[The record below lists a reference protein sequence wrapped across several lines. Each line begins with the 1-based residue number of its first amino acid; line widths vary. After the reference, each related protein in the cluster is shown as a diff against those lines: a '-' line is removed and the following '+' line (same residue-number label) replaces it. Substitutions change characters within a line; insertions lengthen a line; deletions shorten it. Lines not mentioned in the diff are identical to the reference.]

1 MHMVEAR
8 DGTHLYVKSWG
19 EGRPVVLIHGWPLSA
34 DSWDPVALALA
45 ENGYRAIAYDRRGF
59 GRSQQPW
66 RGYDYDTF
74 ADDLAD
80 VLESQG
86 VSDNIALVGFSMGGG
101 EVARYLSRYR
111 GRGVSRVALIS
122 SIVPYML
129 QTEDNPEG
137 VPQTQLDAIA
147 KGIREDRP
155 HFFRTFFKQF
165 FGVGLVSH
173 PVNEDTLDMAWT
185 VALQAGLHPTLAA
198 ARAFGS
204 TDFRPDLANFKVPTL
219 VIHGTADKTVP
230 IDATARE
237 VAKAVPQ
244 AQLIEYEG
252 EAHGVFATQTD
263 RLIGDLLAFL
273 NGAMED
279 GASAFEGLDGA
290 TPKERQDLID
300 EVTAQSIMMPPL

>member
-1 MHMVEAR
+1 MVEAR

-19 EGRPVVLIHGWPLSA
+19 EGSPVVLIHGWPLSA

-66 RGYDYDTF
+66 QGYDYDTF

-86 VSDNIALVGFSMGGG
+86 LSDDIALVGFSMGGG
-101 EVARYLSRYR
+101 EVARYLSRYQ

-129 QTEDNPEG
+129 QTEDNPQG
-137 VPQTQLDAIA
+137 VPQAQLDAIA

-204 TDFRPDLANFKVPTL
+204 TDFRPDLTSFRVPTL
-219 VIHGTADKTVP
+219 VIHGTSDKTVP
-230 IDATARE
+230 IDATARA
-237 VAKAVPQ
+237 VAKGVPQ

-252 EAHGVFATQTD
+252 EAHGIFATQTD

-273 NGAMED
+273 NRE
-279 GASAFEGLDGA
+279 ASAFGGLEGA

-300 EVTAQSIMMPPL
+300 EVTAQSVMMPPL

>member
-1 MHMVEAR
+1 MHMVETR

-66 RGYDYDTF
+66 QGYDYDTF
-74 ADDLAD
+74 AADLAD
-80 VLESQG
+80 VIAAQG
-86 VSDNIALVGFSMGGG
+86 ATDDVALVGFSMGGG
-101 EVARYLSRYR
+101 EVARYLSRYD
-111 GRGVSRVALIS
+111 GKGVTQAVLIS

-129 QTEDNPEG
+129 QTENNPDG
-137 VPQTQLDAIA
+137 VPQAQFDAMD
-147 KGIREDRP
+147 KGMREDRP

-165 FGVGLVSH
+165 YGVGLVSH
-173 PVNEDTLDMAWT
+173 PVNEDTLDLSWMTAMM
-185 VALQAGLHPTLAA
+185 AGLHPTLAA
-198 ARAFGS
+198 AKAFAT
-204 TDFRPDLANFKVPTL
+204 TDFRPDLPSFTVPTL

-244 AQLIEYEG
+244 ARLIEYEG
-252 EAHGVFATQTD
+252 EAHGVFATRTEQ
-263 RLIGDLLAFL
+263 LIGDLLAFL
-273 NGAMED
+273 NGDAP
-279 GASAFEGLDGA
+279 AFGGLDGA
-290 TPKERQDLID
+290 STRERQDLID
-300 EVTAQSIMMPPL
+300 EVTAQSVVLPPL

>member
-8 DGTHLYVKSWG
+8 DDTHLYVKSWG
-19 EGRPVVLIHGWPLSA
+19 EGRPVILIHGWPLSA

-80 VLESQG
+80 VMRAQDATDD
-86 VSDNIALVGFSMGGG
+86 VALVGFSMGGG
-101 EVARYLSRYR
+101 EVARYMSRH
-111 GRGVSRVALIS
+111 GGQGVTQTALIS
-122 SIVPYML
+122 SVVPYML
-129 QTEDNPEG
+129 QTEDNPHG
-137 VPQTQLDAIA
+137 VPQAQFDAMD

-173 PVNEDTLDMAWT
+173 PVNDDTLDLAWNT
-185 VALQAGLHPTLAA
+185 AMLAGLHPTLAA
-198 ARAFGS
+198 AKAFAT
-204 TDFRPDLANFKVPTL
+204 TDFRPDLASFTVPTL

-230 IDATARE
+230 IDATARA
-237 VAKAVPQ
+237 VAVAVPD
-244 AQLIEYEG
+244 AQLVEYEG
-252 EAHGVFATQTD
+252 EAHGVFGTRTD
-263 RLIGDLLAFL
+263 RLIDDLLAFL
-273 NGAMED
+273 NGD
-279 GASAFEGLDGA
+279 QSAFSGLDGV
-290 TPKERQDLID
+290 TQRERQDLID
-300 EVTAQSIMMPPL
+300 EVTAQSVVLPPL